1 MHVDASVCV
10 GNALVIRLG
19 RIRVSSRTSR
29 TKSAPHYGSTIPRH
43 CLEGMCQGTLA
54 GLRCYQPLN
63 LTKGSLIAI
72 AGVLRRTPRTSQGQV
87 HLSKARG
94 VGSLPLRR

>member
-1 MHVDASVCV
+1 MHVDASTCV
-10 GNALVIRLG
+10 GNALVICLG

-29 TKSAPHYGSTIPRH
+29 MRSAPRYGSTIPTHR
-43 CLEGMCQGTLA
+43 LEGMCQGTLA
-54 GLRCYQPLN
+54 ELRCYQPLN

-72 AGVLRRTPRTSQGQV
+72 AGVLRQTPRTSQGQV
-87 HLSKARG
+87 RLSKAWD